1 MKLKTFL
8 SFDGNGIYKN
18 KLGDFC
24 FYFFVLNHGKN
35 ANFFVDFY

>member
-18 KLGDFC
+18 KLGDFV
-24 FYFFVLNHGKN
+24 FVLKEGKN
-35 ANFFVDFY
+35 VNFFVDFY